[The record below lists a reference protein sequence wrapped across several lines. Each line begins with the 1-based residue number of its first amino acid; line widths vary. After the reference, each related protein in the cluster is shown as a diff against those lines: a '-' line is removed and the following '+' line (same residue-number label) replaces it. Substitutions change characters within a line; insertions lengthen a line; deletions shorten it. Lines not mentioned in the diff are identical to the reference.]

1 MTSNLEIILRRER
14 PEDFRIVEE
23 LTKEAFW
30 NQHLPGCDE
39 HYLLHNI
46 RNAPCFIKELDYVA
60 EIDGKIV
67 GNIVYTKA
75 NILDDNDKQHEVI
88 SFGPVS
94 VLPEFQSM
102 GIGSKLISFTKNIAI
117 ALGYKAI
124 LIYGDPEYYRRFGF
138 VPAETLK
145 IATADNM
152 YALPLQALELVPGA
166 LSNIS
171 GRFFED
177 AVYHVDS
184 TESKEFDKAFAQK
197 ELRDGLPSQNRFRYL
212 VSMNRPRY

>member
-1 MTSNLEIILRRER
+1 MPRNLEIILRKEQ
-14 PEDFRIVEE
+14 PEDYRIVEA

-30 NQHLPGCDE
+30 NQHIPGCDE
-39 HYLLHNI
+39 HYLLHII
-46 RNAPCFIKELDYVA
+46 RNAPCFIRELDYVA

-75 NILDDNDKQHEVI
+75 SILDDNDKHHEVI

-94 VLPEFQSM
+94 VLPEFQGM
-102 GIGSKLISFTKNIAI
+102 GIGSKLIEYTKVIAK

-138 VPAETLK
+138 VPAETFK

-166 LSNIS
+166 LSNIQ

-184 TESKEFDKAFAQK
+184 AESKEFDQAFAQK

-212 VSMNRPRY
+212 ISMSRPR

>member
-14 PEDFRIVEE
+14 PEDYRIVEE

-39 HYLLHNI
+39 HYLLHII
-46 RNAPCFIKELDYVA
+46 RNAPCFIKELDYIA
-60 EIDGKIV
+60 EIDKKIV
-67 GNIVYTKA
+67 GNIVFTKA
-75 NILDDNDKQHEVI
+75 TILDDNDKHHEVI

-94 VLPEFQSM
+94 VLPEFQGM
-102 GIGSKLISFTKNIAI
+102 GIGSKLIEYTKVIAK

-145 IATADNM
+145 IGTADNM
-152 YALPLQALELVPGA
+152 YALALQAVELIPGA
-166 LSNIS
+166 LTNVQ

-184 TESKEFDKAFAQK
+184 EKSKEFDKAFAQK
-197 ELRDGLPSQNRFRYL
+197 EPREGLPSQNRFRHL
-212 VSMNRPRY
+212 LSMNRPRY